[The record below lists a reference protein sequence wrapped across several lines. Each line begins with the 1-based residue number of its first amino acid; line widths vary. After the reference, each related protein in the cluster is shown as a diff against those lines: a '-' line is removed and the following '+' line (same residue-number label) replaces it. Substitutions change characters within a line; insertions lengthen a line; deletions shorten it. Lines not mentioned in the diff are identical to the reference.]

1 MRVELLDGNQC
12 AAWGARL
19 AKVDYV
25 PFYPITPQTEIGEV
39 IAQWKADGKLQGE
52 FEQLDSEHSVM
63 SAALGS
69 AATGARTFTA
79 SSSQGLLL
87 MHEILPNVSGT
98 RLPMVF
104 VNVSRS
110 ISAPIS
116 LWCDHNDVL
125 AMRDAGW
132 IMVICETNQEV
143 LDSVIM
149 GYRVSENILLPTF
162 VNMDGFVHSFTR
174 EEVELPEESV
184 VDLFIPKQD
193 LKHKLDVNK
202 PKSLA
207 IPTLHGYMEFRS
219 QVHKAMIDSIK
230 VIEKTHKEWKS
241 LTGRGWDFFD
251 EYKLKDAEDVIVMI
265 GANTTIAKSSVDKLR
280 KNGKKVGILR
290 IRVLRPFNEELFRK
304 KLNHVKR
311 IGVVDQNIAP
321 GLSGIL
327 FPEVRSALFG
337 MEVKVSNYITAL
349 GGKPVHDKDFM
360 EIFDEI
366 SKGKEVRKWLM

>member
-39 IAQWKADGKLQGE
+39 IAQWKADGKLQGD

-174 EEVELPEESV
+174 EAVELPEESV

-193 LKHKLDVNK
+193 LKHKLDINK

-219 QVHKAMIDSIK
+219 QVHKAMLDSIK
-230 VIEKTHKEWKS
+230 IIEKTHKEWKA

-265 GANTTIAKSSVDKLR
+265 GANTTIAKSAVDKLR
-280 KNGKKVGILR
+280 KDGKKVGILR
-290 IRVLRPFNEELFRK
+290 IRVLRPFNEQLFRK

-337 MEVKVSNYITAL
+337 MKVKVSNYITAL

>member
-116 LWCDHNDVL
+116 LW
-125 AMRDAGW
+125 
-132 IMVICETNQEV
+132 
-143 LDSVIM
+143 
-149 GYRVSENILLPTF
+149 
-162 VNMDGFVHSFTR
+162 
-174 EEVELPEESV
+174 
-184 VDLFIPKQD
+184 
-193 LKHKLDVNK
+193 
-202 PKSLA
+202 
-207 IPTLHGYMEFRS
+207 
-219 QVHKAMIDSIK
+219 
-230 VIEKTHKEWKS
+230 
-241 LTGRGWDFFD
+241 
-251 EYKLKDAEDVIVMI
+251 
-265 GANTTIAKSSVDKLR
+265 
-280 KNGKKVGILR
+280 
-290 IRVLRPFNEELFRK
+290 
-304 KLNHVKR
+304 
-311 IGVVDQNIAP
+311 
-321 GLSGIL
+321 
-327 FPEVRSALFG
+327 
-337 MEVKVSNYITAL
+337 
-349 GGKPVHDKDFM
+349 
-360 EIFDEI
+360 
-366 SKGKEVRKWLM
+366 